1 MSPPNGVKPVGSG
14 GVSPSVDPKEERK
27 SYLQTSEFFLDPS
40 NASDPA
46 HLQKKWTEDREFRV
60 KNYKLIGVMDLFTRF
75 MNRDSEVTP
84 QKMKAAIEDWTA
96 SPEFKTDPV
105 NEVVLRNMHRILGRF
120 QDTENQ
126 KQAAKLRETL
136 PPAPKPVETKK
147 DESKD
152 APKGDAKDPNAPI
165 IIDPKQTLA
174 VGLEFQ
180 NDTGM
185 LALFDVAGV
194 PISAL
199 ASEKSHFTLKPTVD
213 FPMGKWVGMVRLN
226 GGMFEAR
233 GIPGDDFKPGDG
245 YRIGLDFGLVNPYS
259 RSHDRAGLGIEL
271 TGVANHAGQKSGIEA
286 PGPLV
291 RLHLF
296 RESDINI
303 PIADRFELGFSSFF
317 NHQETYITLGNNPNL
332 LATPGGAET
341 NPLATAS
348 SMFARSP
355 LRWFGVSGRYYINGI
370 PEREKR
376 EDLSKPFRPGEG
388 VAKVG
393 HLWTGQMI
401 NFNRREDIPPF
412 ANTQVFFGTFWPLG
426 IPASQQQ
433 FDTVSTGLLLYSLQD
448 GFFMARNAQ
457 LRGEIWRRDD
467 SWILRG
473 LMLGGDALLL
483 GANIYRAAT
492 AKADPPVN
500 QTIEEFV
507 KDPGSVTDFSGR
519 AGKLNLK
526 LFPAEFALSA
536 LDASGIA
543 GNISD
548 PDLTRYYAT
557 SGVAAG
563 LGLLGVLFSS
573 PLSGGSCGDYGS
585 LFRCSFHGRKG
596 EYFKS
601 GIDAGPQN
609 MTDIENEYVM
619 SASSA
624 ALASWGVTRL
634 LQPLFIP
641 DADSDKKAT
650 SGKKKKSTAMIEDI
664 NFNVGIN
671 PGGGSIQVGGRF

>member
-27 SYLQTSEFFLDPS
+27 QYLKNSEFFLDPT

-46 HLQKKWTEDREFRV
+46 HLQKKWEEDRDFRV
-60 KNYKLIGVMDLFTRF
+60 NNYKLYAVLDLFTRF
-75 MNRDSEVTP
+75 MNRDSEVSP
-84 QKMKAAIEDWTA
+84 QKLKAAVDEWAA
-96 SPEFKTDPV
+96 SSEFKADPV
-105 NEVVLRNMHRILGRF
+105 NTVVLKNMHRILGQF
-120 QDTENQ
+120 QAEGNVDQAKKLKENLP
-126 KQAAKLRETL
+126 AA
-136 PPAPKPVETKK
+136 PADPVAEKPKEGKGDKGAEGGKPVE
-147 DESKD
+147 
-152 APKGDAKDPNAPI
+152 
-165 IIDPKQTLA
+165 IDPKKTLA

-180 NDTGM
+180 NDSVP
-185 LALFDVAGV
+185 LAIFDAAGI
-194 PISAL
+194 PLSAL
-199 ASEKSHFTLKPTVD
+199 AAEKSYFTLKPTVD

-259 RSHDRAGLGIEL
+259 ASHERSGLGLEL

-303 PIADRFELGFSSFF
+303 PIAGRFELGFSSFF
-317 NHQETYITLGNNPNL
+317 NHQETFITLGNNQNL
-332 LATPGGAET
+332 LATPGGNES
-341 NPLATAS
+341 NPLATTSA
-348 SMFARSP
+348 MFARSP
-355 LRWFGVSGRYYINGI
+355 LRWFGVSGRYYINGM
-370 PEREKR
+370 PERETR

-388 VAKVG
+388 VAKIG
-393 HLWTGQMI
+393 NLWTGQMI
-401 NFNRREDIPPF
+401 NFNRREDIPAF

-536 LDASGIA
+536 IDASGIA
-543 GNISD
+543 GDISD
-548 PDLTRYYAT
+548 PDLTRFFAT
-557 SGVAAG
+557 SGVATG
-563 LGLLGVLFSS
+563 LGLLGFLFSA
-573 PLSGGSCGDYGS
+573 PLSGGSCGDSGT
-585 LFRCSFHGRKG
+585 LFRCSFHGRKS

-619 SASSA
+619 SASSG
-624 ALASWGVTRL
+624 ALLSWGVTRL
-634 LQPLFIP
+634 LQPLFVP
-641 DADSDKKAT
+641 KADAGSKTAG
-650 SGKKKKSTAMIEDI
+650 GKKDKSTALVEDI
-664 NFNVGIN
+664 HFNVGIN
-671 PGGGSIQVGGRF
+671 PGGGSVLVGGRF